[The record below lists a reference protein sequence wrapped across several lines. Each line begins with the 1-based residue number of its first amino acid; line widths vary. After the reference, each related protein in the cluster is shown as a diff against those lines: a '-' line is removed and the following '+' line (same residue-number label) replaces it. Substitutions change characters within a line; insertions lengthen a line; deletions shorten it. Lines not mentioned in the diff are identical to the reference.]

1 MYHFTLITRT
11 LSSGFESSF
20 KKSFATLEEAATY
33 IQDEWYPSFCED
45 FEFPGDWDE
54 EDMGRAFLK
63 KDEITLDVIKT
74 KMLNKRRLVLLDAWS
89 NYAALKPFEVMLE
102 VY

>member
-1 MYHFTLITRT
+1 MYHFTFLTRT

-33 IQDEWYPSFCED
+33 IHDEWYPSFCED
-45 FEFPGDWDE
+45 FFFPEEWDE
-54 EDMGRAFLK
+54 EDMGRPFLK
-63 KDEITLDVIKT
+63 KDELTLDVIKT
-74 KMLNKRRLVLLDAWS
+74 KMQNKRSLVLLDAWS
-89 NYAALKPFEVMLE
+89 NYAYLRPFEVMLE